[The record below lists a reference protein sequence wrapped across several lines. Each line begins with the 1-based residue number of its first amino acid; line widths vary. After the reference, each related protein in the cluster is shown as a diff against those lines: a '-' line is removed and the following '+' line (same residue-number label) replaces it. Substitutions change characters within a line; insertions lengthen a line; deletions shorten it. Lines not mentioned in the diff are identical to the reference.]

1 MQELTLALASLFQR
15 RMGKPQTGCTCTAI
29 TPLVSDLLPL
39 ITIGL
44 NEAYLP
50 ADLRT
55 AGAGHAYLIPT
66 IWCIDCTAITG
77 CVYCTSIIRRIHC
90 TT

>member
-1 MQELTLALASLFQR
+1 MTWSSPCTHEH
-15 RMGKPQTGCTCTAI
+15 GQTGCTCTAI

-55 AGAGHAYLIPT
+55 AGAALAYLIRD
-66 IWCIDCTAITG
+66 IWCNDYTAVT
-77 CVYCTSIIRRIHC
+77 
-90 TT
+90 

>member
-1 MQELTLALASLFQR
+1 MLGN
-15 RMGKPQTGCTCTAI
+15 GKTSNRCTCTAI
-29 TPLVSDLLPL
+29 TPLVSNLLPL

-44 NEAYLP
+44 TEAYLP

-66 IWCIDCTAITG
+66 TWCIHCTAITG
-77 CVYCTSIIRRIHC
+77 CAYCSSIMRRIQC